1 MGEMGAKLCSL
12 TNKAIFQRK
21 FHKGRGKQ
29 KNYWKYSNLSLDAI
43 VAVAA
48 YSPLL

>member
-43 VAVAA
+43 VAVA
-48 YSPLL
+48 LL